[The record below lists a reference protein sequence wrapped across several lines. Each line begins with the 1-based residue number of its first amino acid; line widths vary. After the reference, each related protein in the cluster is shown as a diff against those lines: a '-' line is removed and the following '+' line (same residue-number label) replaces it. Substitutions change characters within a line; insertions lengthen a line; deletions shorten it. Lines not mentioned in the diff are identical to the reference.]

1 MIVMNVEDKNEK
13 DKNNMKCYNCGTL
26 GHYAND
32 LPYKGGKNNEKAKE
46 VTETNAMVIKEVR
59 W

>member
-1 MIVMNVEDKNEK
+1 MNVEDKNEK